1 MSIQVKPE
9 NVRHA
14 MCHVD
19 RDKGFIQQQCP
30 QDHTAWRFCVAPMLD
45 WTDRHCR
52 YFHRLLS
59 RHARLYTEMIT
70 TSALLHGD
78 RTRLL
83 GFDPA
88 EQPVALQLGGSDPAE
103 LARSARI
110 GADYGYAEIN
120 LNVGCPSDR
129 VSRGRFGACLMA
141 EPQRVAACVA
151 AMRAAVELPVTVKTR
166 IGIDQRDHYTELV
179 DFVGQVAEAGC
190 EVFIIHARKAWLQG
204 LSPKENRELPPLDY
218 PRVYRLKRDFPQL
231 GIVIN
236 GGIMDLEQATQ
247 HLEHVDGVML
257 GRAAYQRPYLLATVD
272 QHLFGSA
279 QPVRE
284 RQQIVAE
291 LLPYLQRQCDQGV
304 PLKCMTR
311 SILGL
316 YQGQPGARCWR
327 RHLSERAHQPDATP
341 AIVQQALP
349 RSTERGH

>member
-1 MSIQVKPE
+1 MS
-9 NVRHA
+9 
-14 MCHVD
+14 
-19 RDKGFIQQQCP
+19 QQQYQP
-30 QDHTAWRFCVAPMLD
+30 EMTERPTGLAEPHDYSPWRFCVAPMLD

-78 RTRLL
+78 RNRLL
-83 GFDPA
+83 GFDAA

-110 GADYGYAEIN
+110 GAQYGYAEIN
-120 LNVGCPSDR
+120 LNIGCPSDR

-204 LSPKENRELPPLDY
+204 LSPKENREIPPLDY

-236 GGIMDLEQATQ
+236 GGIMDLEQATR
-247 HLEHVDGVML
+247 HLESVDGVML

-272 QHLFGSA
+272 QHLFGSV

-284 RQQIVAE
+284 RQQIVAG

-304 PLKCMTR
+304 PLQCMTR
-311 SILGL
+311 PILGL
-316 YQGQPGARCWR
+316 YQGQPGARRWR
-327 RHLSERAHQPDATP
+327 RHLSERAHQHDATP
-341 AIVQQALP
+341 AIVEQALP
-349 RSTERGH
+349 RSSD